1 MPGSGQQVWK
11 QPLKRGVQNG
21 ATITAAAEAL
31 LYPDY
36 TFAIGYWS
44 KSGQFIEFELRG
56 IYSTPGA
63 TPGTAT
69 FRIRWGGLAGAIIA
83 QSAAAIPIVSK
94 TNVGWRLAGR
104 IIARAANV
112 DSATGLSLMA
122 QGEFESEALTNSMA
136 ALVQPTP
143 GTVVSALD
151 NTIAKALSFTYQPSV
166 ATASVTCT
174 DYGLDESAT
183 P

>member
-1 MPGSGQQVWK
+1 MPGSGSQVWK
-11 QPLKRGVQNG
+11 QPLKRGLQNG

-31 LYPDY
+31 LYPD
-36 TFAIGYWS
+36 FILPIGYFT
-44 KSGQFIEFELRG
+44 KAGQFIEFEHRG
-56 IYSTPGA
+56 IFTTPGA

-69 FRIRWGGLAGAIIA
+69 FRIRWGGLAGTIIA
-83 QSAAAIPIVSK
+83 QSAAAIPVVSK
-94 TNVGWRLAGR
+94 TNVGWRFAGR
-104 IIARAANV
+104 ITARAANA

-143 GTVVSALD
+143 GTVVASLD